1 MAVADFAAQ
10 IKQGTKESHS
20 AAENTKF
27 VASFLRGV
35 LDPQEYRKLIA
46 NFYYVYSA
54 MEEEVEALKDH
65 PVVGKINLPELPRKE
80 SLKEDLS
87 YYYGPSWETEI
98 KQSEA
103 CVKYVNRIREVAKDD
118 PKLLVGHHYTRYLGD
133 LSGGQILRG
142 IAENSLKPEKGKGLS
157 FYDFSEISDSK
168 KYKKVY
174 RQLLDE
180 LDVAQHD
187 VDNIIREANYAFKLN
202 MFMFEELDGNAF
214 KSTLAYICCLLYT
227 SPSPRDGLLSRMPSS
242 A

>member
-103 CVKYVNRIREVAKDD
+103 CVKYVNRIREIAKDD
-118 PKLLVGHHYTRYLGD
+118 PNLLVGHHYTRYLGD

-168 KYKKVY
+168 NYKKVY
-174 RQLLDE
+174 RQLLDG
-180 LDVAQHD
+180 LDVAQDD
-187 VDNIIREANYAFKLN
+187 VDLIIREANYAFKLN
-202 MFMFEELDGNAF
+202 MYMFEELEGSAS
-214 KSTLAYICCLLYT
+214 KSFVKLLCNFVK
-227 SPSPRDGLLSRMPSS
+227 SKLGLDK
-242 A
+242 

>member
-1 MAVADFAAQ
+1 MAVEDFAAQ

-103 CVKYVNRIREVAKDD
+103 CVKYVNRIREIAKDD
-118 PKLLVGHHYTRYLGD
+118 PNLLVGHHYTRYLGD

-202 MFMFEELDGNAF
+202 MFMFEELEGSAS
-214 KSTLAYICCLLYT
+214 KSFVKLLCNFVK
-227 SPSPRDGLLSRMPSS
+227 SKLGLEK
-242 A
+242 

>member
-103 CVKYVNRIREVAKDD
+103 CVKYVNRIREIAKDD
-118 PKLLVGHHYTRYLGD
+118 PNLLVGHHYTRYLGD

-142 IAENSLKPEKGKGLS
+142 IAENSLKPEEGKGLS

-168 KYKKVY
+168 NYKKVY
-174 RQLLDE
+174 RQLLDG
-180 LDVAQHD
+180 LDVAQDD
-187 VDNIIREANYAFKLN
+187 VDLIIREANYAFKLN
-202 MFMFEELDGNAF
+202 MYMFEELEGSAS
-214 KSTLAYICCLLYT
+214 KSFVKLLCNFVK
-227 SPSPRDGLLSRMPSS
+227 SKLGLDK
-242 A
+242 

>member
-46 NFYYVYSA
+46 NFYFVYSA

-103 CVKYVNRIREVAKDD
+103 CVKYVNRIREIAKDD
-118 PKLLVGHHYTRYLGD
+118 PNLLVGHHYTRYLGD

-168 KYKKVY
+168 NYKKVY
-174 RQLLDE
+174 RQLLDG
-180 LDVAQHD
+180 LDVGQDD

-202 MFMFEELDGNAF
+202 MYMFDELQGSAS
-214 KSTLAYICCLLYT
+214 KSFVKLLCNFVK
-227 SPSPRDGLLSRMPSS
+227 SKLGIEK
-242 A
+242 

>member
-46 NFYYVYSA
+46 NFYFVYSA

-103 CVKYVNRIREVAKDD
+103 CVKYVNRIREIAKDD
-118 PKLLVGHHYTRYLGD
+118 PNLLVGHHYTRYLGD

-168 KYKKVY
+168 NYKKVY
-174 RQLLDE
+174 RQLLDG
-180 LDVAQHD
+180 LDVGQDD

-202 MFMFEELDGNAF
+202 MYMFEELEGSAS
-214 KSTLAYICCLLYT
+214 KSFVKLLCNFVK
-227 SPSPRDGLLSRMPSS
+227 SKLGLEK
-242 A
+242 

>member
-1 MAVADFAAQ
+1 MAIADFAAQ

-46 NFYYVYSA
+46 NFYFVYSA

-103 CVKYVNRIREVAKDD
+103 CVKYVNRIREIAKDD
-118 PKLLVGHHYTRYLGD
+118 PNLLVGHHYTRYLGD

-168 KYKKVY
+168 NYKKVY
-174 RQLLDE
+174 RQLLDG
-180 LDVAQHD
+180 LDVAQDD
-187 VDNIIREANYAFKLN
+187 VDLIIREANYAFKLN
-202 MFMFEELDGNAF
+202 MYMFEELEGSAS
-214 KSTLAYICCLLYT
+214 KSFVKLLCNFVK
-227 SPSPRDGLLSRMPSS
+227 SKLGLEK
-242 A
+242 